1 MARDGRDASA
11 AGSLRWLRDV
21 VGGDYP
27 QLLADADRWPAGSEG
42 LLFQPYLTG
51 ERTPHPD
58 PDARAAF
65 VGLTVRHDRGAL
77 VRAVLERVAYG
88 LRDCWS
94 SCASSGSSPRSAG
107 SPAGRTQRALVQIV
121 ASVLGLPL
129 ERTAVDEGAAFGAA
143 LLGGVRAGVYADAH
157 EAVASAVRVTARVE
171 PEPSWLQHM
180 RTATRTTARST
191 PPSGRFRTYDRRV
204 PLALAAAEALLDE
217 IGELLAI
224 MLRISRRIENADEPM
239 TATQRL
245 ALMEV
250 AIVGPM
256 RLSNLASR
264 MDTTPATASRAIDVL
279 QRYELVVRRPDPD
292 DGRAT
297 LIAATPKGKRWTD
310 ERRSLV
316 LSILEQLDTEGVPA
330 PSLTPGLA
338 ALNAALR
345 GATGHDAVA
354 RGALLA
360 P

>member
-1 MARDGRDASA
+1 M
-11 AGSLRWLRDV
+11 
-21 VGGDYP
+21 
-27 QLLADADRWPAGSEG
+27 
-42 LLFQPYLTG
+42 
-51 ERTPHPD
+51 
-58 PDARAAF
+58 
-65 VGLTVRHDRGAL
+65 
-77 VRAVLERVAYG
+77 
-88 LRDCWS
+88 
-94 SCASSGSSPRSAG
+94 
-107 SPAGRTQRALVQIV
+107 
-121 ASVLGLPL
+121 
-129 ERTAVDEGAAFGAA
+129 
-143 LLGGVRAGVYADAH
+143 
-157 EAVASAVRVTARVE
+157 
-171 PEPSWLQHM
+171 
-180 RTATRTTARST
+180 
-191 PPSGRFRTYDRRV
+191 

-256 RLSNLASR
+256 RLSNLAAR

-338 ALNAALR
+338 ALNVSLR
-345 GATGHDAVA
+345 GATGHNAVA